1 MYSKLPLAWSR
12 GVAAEHAALSRPRS
26 RVRIPSGPL
35 KEKMNLEMNIEPPG
49 FHFTGR
55 ILRFY
60 LLVYISSFN
69 SAIYGKVRYRSA

>member
-1 MYSKLPLAWSR
+1 
-12 GVAAEHAALSRPRS
+12 
-26 RVRIPSGPL
+26 
-35 KEKMNLEMNIEPPG
+35 MNLEMNIEPPG